1 MTNSLHQLYKTLG
14 AETPDTPDITLT
26 GITADS
32 REVGSGYVFVAEN
45 GVNVDGHDFIDKAIR
60 SGAAA
65 VVCEHIP
72 DDSKD
77 TASVAWVVV
86 PDSTEAM
93 GKLASW
99 WYGYPSESLTLVGVT
114 GTNGKT
120 TIATLLYEMARL
132 SGHKAGL
139 ISTVVNII
147 DTRKETST
155 HTTPH
160 PLVINRLM
168 HDMVK
173 AGCTFCA
180 MEVSSHACAQRRIA
194 SLDFDGGI
202 FTNLTRDHLDYHKTF
217 DAYLRAKKSFFDGL
231 KPEAFALTN
240 ADDRNGEIMLQ
251 NCKARRHTYSIRTAA
266 DYHGKV
272 IESRIDGMLMAFNG
286 MEVETAFVGRFNAS
300 NLTAVYGASCLLGL
314 PEEDILKGI
323 SLLVPVAGRM
333 QTLHSP
339 SGITAIVD
347 YAHTPDALANVLSAI
362 SDVAGNGRIITVAGA
377 GGDRDKGK
385 RPLMAAEAVKRSSI
399 VVLTSDNPRH
409 EKPEDII
416 DDMLAGVSHDLR
428 DKVITIIDRKE
439 AITKALSLAHKGDVV
454 LIAGKGH
461 ETYQI
466 IGDTRHHFDDR
477 EIVSDIFAAHSPQP
491 CVCDN

>member
-1 MTNSLHQLYKTLG
+1 MTHSLHQLYKVLG
-14 AETPDTPDITLT
+14 ATAPDKQDISLS

-32 REVGSGYVFVAEN
+32 REVRAGYVFVAEK
-45 GVNVDGHDFIDKAIR
+45 GVNVDGHSYIQKAIQA
-60 SGAAA
+60 GASA

-72 DDSKD
+72 DEAKEA
-77 TASVAWVVV
+77 TNVAWLLV

-93 GKLASW
+93 GHLASW
-99 WYGYPSESLTLVGVT
+99 WYGHPSKHLTLVGVT

-132 SGHKAGL
+132 TGHKAGL

-147 DTRKETST
+147 DTKEEIST

-168 HDMVK
+168 YNMVE
-173 AGCTFCA
+173 AGCSFCA

-194 SLDFDGGI
+194 GLDFDGGI

-217 DAYLRAKKSFFDGL
+217 DAYLKAKKSFFDGL
-231 KPEAFALTN
+231 KPQAFALTN

-251 NCKARRHTYSIRTAA
+251 NTKAHRYTYSIRTGA
-266 DYHGKV
+266 DFNGKV
-272 IESRIDGMLMAFNG
+272 IECRIDGMLMTFNG
-286 MEVETAFVGRFNAS
+286 KEVETTFVGRFNAS
-300 NLTAVYGASCLLGL
+300 NLTAVYGASRLLGYG
-314 PEEDILKGI
+314 EDDVLKAI
-323 SLLVPVAGRM
+323 SLLQPVAGRM
-333 QTLHSP
+333 QALHSP
-339 SGITAIVD
+339 DGITAIVD
-347 YAHTPDALANVLSAI
+347 YAHTPDALANVLSTVA
-362 SDVAGNGRIITVAGA
+362 DVIGTGRIITVAGA

-385 RPLMAAEAVKRSSI
+385 RPLMAAEAVNRSDI

-409 EKPEDII
+409 EKPEDILA
-416 DDMLAGVSHDLR
+416 DMLAGVDESRR
-428 DKVITIIDRKE
+428 DKVITIVDRKE
-439 AITKALSLAHKGDVV
+439 AITKAVSLAKKGDVV
-454 LIAGKGH
+454 IIAGKGH

-477 EIVSDIFAAHSPQP
+477 EIVSEIFNS
-491 CVCDN
+491 